1 MTLDHFPA
9 PRSVAARALVLKL
22 GLDPARLARA
32 FRLVGNTA
40 VSFSGGRTS
49 AFMLWLTLHFNTPED
64 IARYLQAQFANTGL
78 EAEETLRFVLACEL
92 HFGMP
97 ITWVEYRFDDVGFA
111 VVDFDSASRNG
122 EPFEAI
128 VRKRQYLPNPIT
140 RFCTVELT
148 IRAMHK
154 RLRSLGWAD
163 KDADGNV
170 DGWDQLVGIRADEPS
185 RVAKIRARGTSTE
198 SSHEEMR
205 IPLADGGVTV
215 AHVGAFWDAMP
226 FNLELPT
233 YGGRTLAG
241 NCVLCFL
248 KPRTQV
254 QSLIQED
261 PKRAVWWARMETEVS
276 KQFDS
281 IKGPQPVYV
290 WVYDAEKDDEVKVP
304 LLSADGVTPVMA
316 PPDKSGATFRNDRPS
331 YSQMLAFATA
341 QDDLFGHAAAPTRPG
356 PLRGEDGRLLPSVL
370 PEEPMPACFCGD

>member
-1 MTLDHFPA
+1 MLDWPA
-9 PRSVAARALVLKL
+9 PRSAAATALVLRL
-22 GLDPARLARA
+22 GLDPARLARV
-32 FRLVGNTA
+32 FNLSGNTA

-64 IARYLQAQFANTGL
+64 VDRYLQVQFANTGL
-78 EAEETLRFVLACEL
+78 EDEATLRFVRDCERW
-92 HFGMP
+92 FEWP
-97 ITWVEYRFDDVGFA
+97 IAWVEYRFDDVGFTT
-111 VVDFDSASRNG
+111 VEFDSASRNG

-128 VRKRQYLPNPIT
+128 IRKRQYLPNPVT
-140 RFCTVELT
+140 RFCTVELK

-154 RLRSLGWAD
+154 RLRTLGWAN
-163 KDADGNV
+163 KDAKGNI

-254 QSLIQED
+254 QSLIGED
-261 PKRAVWWARMETEVS
+261 PKRAIWWARMETEVAA
-276 KQFDS
+276 QFDS
-281 IKGPQPVYV
+281 IKAPQPVYR
-290 WVYDAEKDDEVKVP
+290 WVYDAEKDEEVKQP
-304 LLSADGVTPVMA
+304 LLAADGVTPVMA
-316 PPDKSGATFRNDRPS
+316 PPDKGGANFRNDRPN
-331 YSQMLAFATA
+331 YTTMHRFATS
-341 QDDLFGHAAAPTRPG
+341 QDDLFGHAAMPP
-356 PLRGEDGRLLPSVL
+356 D
-370 PEEPMPACFCGD
+370 EPAPACFCGD